1 MYSKKYWYTLAEIMI
16 VIVIIGI
23 IFGSMNFFS
32 AGPRI
37 SRANSERIATV
48 VHDSIK
54 SAQRDMLIGR
64 SETGGLTLSAPIV
77 KRVVSMSVGPT
88 PYIATAY
95 VTADGNTG
103 AVSRMTYPFYD
114 GDKKFQ
120 IRDISIFAVR
130 PSAWLVTNAWT
141 FVAFTGLTNVT
152 VSFNEDRTVEIMST
166 DSEFQNAITAWL
178 IQQSDLRYTIIT
190 TGYDKYEVK
199 TRIDRVS
206 GIIDASPIIV
216 NTGTIIVP
224 PVYTWKI
231 DSESS
236 CSQACWLWWTITRT
250 VSCRDLSDQVVA
262 NTSCDQALKPEL
274 LLSCNTQACPS
285 NGSCGLAQNQP
296 TPTAPTVW
304 LCSAGTGSSVG
315 INPAVPPA
323 TQDYWIWT
331 CQWWNGWTDA
341 SCQAPKQ
348 TNYCIAGG
356 VVSCIVQ

>member
-1 MYSKKYWYTLAEIMI
+1 MSEIMHLKRHWYTLAEIMI

-32 AGPRI
+32 ASPRVF
-37 SRANSERIATV
+37 RANSERIATA

-54 SAQRDMLIGR
+54 SAQRDILIGR
-64 SETGGLTLSAPIV
+64 SETGGVNLSTPIV

-88 PYIATAY
+88 PYISTAY

-103 AVSRMTYPFYD
+103 ATSQLTYPFYD

-130 PSAWLVTNAWT
+130 PSAWLVTNAGA
-141 FVAFTGLTNVT
+141 FVAFTGVTNVT
-152 VSFNEDRTVEIMST
+152 ISFNQDSTVNISST
-166 DSEFQNAITAWL
+166 DPAFVAANL
-178 IQQSDLRYTIIT
+178 QQSDLRYTIIT

-206 GIIDASPIIV
+206 GIIDASPTTV

-224 PVYTWKI
+224 PVYMWNI

-236 CSQACWLWWTITRT
+236 CSQACWWGTITRT
-250 VSCRDLSDQVVA
+250 VSCRDLA
-262 NTSCDQALKPEL
+262 NTIVSDSFCDLSLKPEL
-274 LLSCNTQACPS
+274 APSCNTQTCPS

-296 TPTAPTVW
+296 TPTAPTIW
-304 LCSAGTGSSVG
+304 LCSAGTGTTAVLS
-315 INPAVPPA
+315 PAVPPA

-331 CQWWNGWTDA
+331 CQGWNGWTDA

-348 TNYCIAGG
+348 TNYCMAGG
-356 VVSCIVQ
+356 AVSCIVQ